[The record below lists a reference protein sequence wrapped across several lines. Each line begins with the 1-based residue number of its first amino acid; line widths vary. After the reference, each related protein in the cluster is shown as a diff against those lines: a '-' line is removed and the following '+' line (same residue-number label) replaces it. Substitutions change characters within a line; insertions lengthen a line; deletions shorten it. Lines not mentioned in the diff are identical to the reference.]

1 MRTTGSSEPVN
12 SLFKQGGIM
21 LSWQGLII
29 MFMFGG
35 AMTMAFMSLWMYY
48 SEYRLEKASKK
59 LRLEQEEI
67 IRRAIAKILLEE
79 EDDDGPL

>member
-1 MRTTGSSEPVN
+1 MLCKVIH
-12 SLFKQGGIM
+12 KGGANM

-48 SEYRLEKASKK
+48 SEYRLEQANKK

-67 IRRAIAKILLEE
+67 IRRAIAKILLKE